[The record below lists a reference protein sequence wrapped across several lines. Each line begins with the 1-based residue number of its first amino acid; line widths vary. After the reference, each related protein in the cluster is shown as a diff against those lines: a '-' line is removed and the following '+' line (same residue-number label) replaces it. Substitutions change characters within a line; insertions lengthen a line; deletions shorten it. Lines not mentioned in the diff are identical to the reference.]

1 MLLLVSSI
9 FAAHELHTIRTCHT
23 SSDTEERIETH
34 NGYIELRYC
43 REPYPCG
50 STSEPSKQE
59 KPL

>member
-9 FAAHELHTIRTCHT
+9 FAAHELHTIGTCHT

-34 NGYIELRYC
+34 NGYIELGYC

-50 STSEPSKQE
+50 STSEPPK
-59 KPL
+59 